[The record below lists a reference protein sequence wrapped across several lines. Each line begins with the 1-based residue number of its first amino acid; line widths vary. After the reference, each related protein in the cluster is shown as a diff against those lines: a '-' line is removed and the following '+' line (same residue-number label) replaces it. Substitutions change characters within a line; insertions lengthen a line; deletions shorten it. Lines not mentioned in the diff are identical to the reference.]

1 MGTDFQD
8 IIGGWRS
15 TLAFKAPCRC
25 GSTSN
30 ITLSGFQTI
39 DGVTPVATDTN
50 LRILVM
56 GQTDATTNGIYV
68 MQASL
73 WLRDQDMDG
82 AGDIVQ
88 GTQIPVAEGNANQGM
103 WQVTSAD
110 PILIGG
116 NTPSA

>member
-73 WLRDQDMDG
+73 WLRWMGFRRACSRRMTPGTLTHTQARRRPNRRS
-82 AGDIVQ
+82 AGV
-88 GTQIPVAEGNANQGM
+88 
-103 WQVTSAD
+103 
-110 PILIGG
+110 
-116 NTPSA
+116 